1 MDFKSLN
8 VEKWGKTSPTNGPKF
23 NRLSQ
28 QTNLLFLK
36 EQDKP
41 LIILSKIGIK
51 TTIKKNYMLGNNSKT
66 NQRILGL

>member
-28 QTNLLFLK
+28 QTNHLLLK
-36 EQDKP
+36 GTRQTP
-41 LIILSKIGIK
+41 YNSIK
-51 TTIKKNYMLGNNSKT
+51 NWD
-66 NQRILGL
+66 